1 MLPSPSIGE
10 LASVQVFVLFKKSCP
25 MLGKASALVQ
35 APASS
40 RFMTKPFKLV
50 SENQPTALEIGNQ
63 QVITRVLEQ
72 SLGKLFFERQLSP
85 FKIRN
90 MIWFRHGMV
99 RFRL

>member
-1 MLPSPSIGE
+1 LMGSLLDAKGGWSW
-10 LASVQVFVLFKKSCP
+10 
-25 MLGKASALVQ
+25 M
-35 APASS
+35 
-40 RFMTKPFKLV
+40 RFDK
-50 SENQPTALEIGNQ
+50 